1 MKVQEISFMKLGA
14 RFSQPSA
21 RKSGPTCKSWS
32 SEIEVVLRRFVAA
45 STSLAS
51 EDTCRTGGGCD
62 AFSPPPLSEVAWPL
76 LNLAAV
82 AAEPLPLSS

>member
-1 MKVQEISFMKLGA
+1 M
-14 RFSQPSA
+14 
-21 RKSGPTCKSWS
+21 
-32 SEIEVVLRRFVAA
+32 VLRRFEAA